1 MREFYWK
8 TRARLLAAGLWPQGW
23 IARGAFYSLNLA
35 IGLFVL
41 KLLLNVWAPA
51 VSESLGGWIKFLIFD
66 AALLFTIL
74 AFRGLRQRVLWRL
87 RNRLIVTYVFIGVIP
102 AVLLVAMALIATYLF
117 AGQFA
122 SFVVTSEI
130 NSQLRSMQAV
140 NAAVSNELASR
151 IEKGEPPTADSL
163 AGLRKRDRAWGRRRV
178 CAWRGSRILLF
189 SAGTQNSSAMTFPDF
204 FNKEGGEFA
213 KAVREGQPFKEI
225 VRDRDELYLRVASVF
240 DLGQE
245 KLTVVTS
252 EPLDRNLL
260 SEIAA
265 NLGEITLYAAGIGF
279 DETRQSSKGQT
290 GAKET
295 GAKETGAKES
305 SAPVSL
311 SAKPETKRDG
321 FVISGSEAAA
331 KAQPGQQVLRP
342 TFTVGA
348 LAAPS
353 GLMDREIT
361 FATPLPVID
370 WKSGDR
376 ARAGALVQVRTRPS
390 VLYSHLF
397 AALGDFAQG
406 VEYILLAVLVIFALI
421 ELIAL
426 IIGTRMTKTVT
437 GAVAQL
443 YDATRNVDR
452 GDFSHRI
459 PVKSA
464 DQLAQLSLSFNSM
477 TESIEKLIEEQKQ
490 KQRLEGELAIAQ
502 EVQAQL
508 FPRQVTELES
518 LEVHGFCRPARTVS
532 GDYYD
537 FLTASSHK
545 LILAVGDI
553 SGKGISAALL
563 MATIHSAV
571 RAYSV
576 ESLPQMREPVAVGA
590 VAGAGRVMAAWP
602 EGIEISP
609 GALLGLLNH
618 QLYESTPPEKYATL
632 FLGIYDGRSHQ
643 LTYSNGGHLP
653 PILIGENGAIRRLE
667 AGGTVVGLFDN
678 MTYDEGSVL
687 MHPGEIFVAY
697 SDGVTE
703 PENEFGE
710 FGEDRLI
717 DLVSAN
723 RHLPLVQIG
732 QAVTSAVDDWIG
744 DNEQPDDI
752 TLVLARPR

>member
-1 MREFYWK
+1 M
-8 TRARLLAAGLWPQGW
+8 TAAGLWPVGW
-23 IARGAFYSLNLA
+23 IARGACYSLGLA

-41 KLLLNVWAPA
+41 EMLLKIIAA
-51 VSESLGGWIKFLIFD
+51 AASDSLGGWVKFLVFD
-66 AALLFTIL
+66 AALLFFIL
-74 AFRGLRQRVLWRL
+74 AFRWLKRRILWRL

-102 AVLLVAMALIATYLF
+102 AVLLVAMALISIYLF

-122 SFVVTSEI
+122 SYVVTSEI

-140 NAAVSNELASR
+140 NAAVSNELAAR
-151 IEKGEPPTADSL
+151 IEKGEPPTAESL

-178 CAWRGSRILLF
+178 CAWHGTRILLF
-189 SAGTQNSSAMTFPDF
+189 SSGTQNPSVMSFPEF
-204 FNKEGGEFA
+204 FNKADAEFA
-213 KAVREGQPFKEI
+213 KAMREGQPFKEI
-225 VRDRDELYLRVASVF
+225 VRDNDELYLRVASVF
-240 DLGQE
+240 QVGQE

-252 EPLDRNLL
+252 EPLDKDLVAD
-260 SEIAA
+260 IAA
-265 NLGEITLYAAGIGF
+265 NLGEITLYAAGIRLDDSQENEQNQNAAKGRSF
-279 DETRQSSKGQT
+279 ETRLFDDRNKGT
-290 GAKET
+290 GGPGVSEGKT
-295 GAKETGAKES
+295 
-305 SAPVSL
+305 APS
-311 SAKPETKRDG
+311 PEGDQRV
-321 FVISGSEAAA
+321 F
-331 KAQPGQQVLRP
+331 RP
-342 TFTVGA
+342 TFNVGS
-348 LAAPS
+348 LAPAQ
-353 GLMDREIT
+353 GMMDREIT
-361 FATPLPVID
+361 FGTPLPVVD
-370 WKSGDR
+370 WKTGER
-376 ARAGALVQVRTRPS
+376 ERAGALVRVRTRPS

-397 AALGDFAQG
+397 AALGDIARG
-406 VEYILLAVLVIFALI
+406 VEYILLGILIFFAVI

-426 IIGTRMTKTVT
+426 IIGTRMTRTVT

-443 YDATRNVDR
+443 YDATKNIDR

-459 PVKSA
+459 PVKSS

-477 TESIEKLIEEQKQ
+477 TESIEKLIQEQKE

-508 FPRQVTELES
+508 FPRQVTELAS

-590 VAGAGRVMAAWP
+590 VAGAGRIMAAWP
-602 EGIEISP
+602 EGVEVSP

-653 PILIGENGAIRRLE
+653 PILIAENGAVRRLE

-678 MTYDEGSVL
+678 MTYDEGSVQ

-710 FGEDRLI
+710 FGEERLI
-717 DLVSAN
+717 ELVSAN
-723 RHLPLVQIG
+723 RRVPLVQIS
-732 QAVTSAVDDWIG
+732 QEVTSAVDDWIG

-752 TLVLARPR
+752 TLVLARAR

>member
-1 MREFYWK
+1 MRAFYWK
-8 TRARLLAAGLWPQGW
+8 LRERTLAAGLWPQGW
-23 IARGAFYSLNLA
+23 VARGACYSLGFA
-35 IGLFVL
+35 IGLFALEMLL
-41 KLLLNVWAPA
+41 KAFAPA
-51 VSESLGGWIKFLIFD
+51 ASASLGGWVKFLVFD
-66 AALLFTIL
+66 AALLFSIV
-74 AFRGLRQRVLWRL
+74 AFRWLKRKLLWRL

-102 AVLLVAMALIATYLF
+102 AALLVTMALVTIYLF

-122 SFVVTSEI
+122 SYVVTSEI

-140 NAAVSNELASR
+140 NAAVSNELAAR
-151 IEKGEPPTADSL
+151 LEKGETPTAESL
-163 AGLRKRDRAWGRRRV
+163 AGLRKRDRAWGRRKVSAWHGTRV
-178 CAWRGSRILLF
+178 LLL
-189 SAGTQNSSAMTFPDF
+189 SSEPQNLESMTFPDF
-204 FNKEGGEFA
+204 FNQNEGEYA
-213 KAVREGQPFKEI
+213 KAIREGQPFKEV
-225 VRDRDELYLRVASVF
+225 VRDHDELYLRVASVF
-240 DLGQE
+240 VVGSE
-245 KLTVVTS
+245 KLTVVTG
-252 EPLDRNLL
+252 EPFDKDLVAD
-260 SEIAA
+260 IAA
-265 NLGEITLYAAGIGF
+265 NLGEITLYPAGIALDSQGQYQNPNAPKTSAAKEGSF
-279 DETRQSSKGQT
+279 ETRLFAEPEKNKDGSGV
-290 GAKET
+290 GAGK
-295 GAKETGAKES
+295 AS
-305 SAPVSL
+305 PS
-311 SAKPETKRDG
+311 PEV
-321 FVISGSEAAA
+321 FH
-331 KAQPGQQVLRP
+331 P
-342 TFTVGA
+342 TFTVGS
-348 LAAPS
+348 LAAPA
-353 GLMDREIT
+353 GTMDREIT
-361 FATPLPVID
+361 FGTPLPVVD
-370 WKSGDR
+370 WKTGDR
-376 ARAGALVQVRTRPS
+376 SRAGALVMVRTRPS
-390 VLYSHLF
+390 VLYAHLF
-397 AALGDFAQG
+397 AALGDIARG
-406 VEYILLAVLVIFALI
+406 VEYTLLAILIFFAVI
-421 ELIAL
+421 ELVAL
-426 IIGTRMTKTVT
+426 IIGTRMTRTVT

-443 YDATRNVDR
+443 YDATKHVDH

-477 TESIEKLIEEQKQ
+477 TESIEKLIQEQKE

-590 VAGAGRVMAAWP
+590 VAGAGRIMAAWP

-632 FLGIYDGRSHQ
+632 FLGVYDGRSHR

-653 PILIGENGAIRRLE
+653 PILIGRDGAVRRLE

-678 MTYDEGSVL
+678 MTYDEGAVE
-687 MHPGEIFVAY
+687 MHPGEIFLAY

-710 FGEDRLI
+710 FGEERLI

-723 RHLPLVQIG
+723 RRLPLLQIS
-732 QAVTSAVDDWIG
+732 QTVTSAVDDWIG

-752 TLVLARPR
+752 TLVLARAR

>member
-1 MREFYWK
+1 M
-8 TRARLLAAGLWPQGW
+8 
-23 IARGAFYSLNLA
+23 
-35 IGLFVL
+35 
-41 KLLLNVWAPA
+41 
-51 VSESLGGWIKFLIFD
+51 
-66 AALLFTIL
+66 
-74 AFRGLRQRVLWRL
+74 
-87 RNRLIVTYVFIGVIP
+87 
-102 AVLLVAMALIATYLF
+102 
-117 AGQFA
+117 
-122 SFVVTSEI
+122 
-130 NSQLRSMQAV
+130 
-140 NAAVSNELASR
+140 
-151 IEKGEPPTADSL
+151 
-163 AGLRKRDRAWGRRRV
+163 
-178 CAWRGSRILLF
+178 
-189 SAGTQNSSAMTFPDF
+189 
-204 FNKEGGEFA
+204 GEF
-213 KAVREGQPFKEI
+213 VR
-225 VRDRDELYLRVASVF
+225 
-240 DLGQE
+240 
-245 KLTVVTS
+245 
-252 EPLDRNLL
+252 
-260 SEIAA
+260 
-265 NLGEITLYAAGIGF
+265 
-279 DETRQSSKGQT
+279 
-290 GAKET
+290 
-295 GAKETGAKES
+295 
-305 SAPVSL
+305 
-311 SAKPETKRDG
+311 
-321 FVISGSEAAA
+321 
-331 KAQPGQQVLRP
+331 
-342 TFTVGA
+342 
-348 LAAPS
+348 
-353 GLMDREIT
+353 
-361 FATPLPVID
+361 
-370 WKSGDR
+370 
-376 ARAGALVQVRTRPS
+376 
-390 VLYSHLF
+390 
-397 AALGDFAQG
+397 G
-406 VEYILLAVLVIFALI
+406 VEYILLAILIIFAVI
-421 ELIAL
+421 EFVAL
-426 IIGTRMTKTVT
+426 IIGTRMTRTVT
-437 GAVAQL
+437 QAVAEL
-443 YDATRNVDR
+443 YDATKHVDR

-477 TESIEKLIEEQKQ
+477 TESIEKLIQEQKE

-576 ESLPQMREPVAVGA
+576 ESLPQMREPVAAGA

-653 PILIGENGAIRRLE
+653 PILIGQDGAVRRLE

-678 MTYDEGSVL
+678 MLYDEGAVE
-687 MHPGEIFVAY
+687 MHPGEVFLAY

-710 FGEDRLI
+710 FGEERLI
-717 DLVSAN
+717 ELVSAN
-723 RHLPLVQIG
+723 RRLPLLQIS
-732 QAVTSAVDDWIG
+732 QTVTAAVDDWIG